1 MQIQCGS
8 AIRVYLVGEETL
20 SRESLGA
27 MLNMDSA
34 LLVVGEAADVEHALL
49 DIGTREVDVVLVDL
63 QISRTD
69 VIKAI
74 QLLKEKHPG
83 VPVVLLTSNSDGYVA
98 SAIAAGASGCVLK
111 TSTGQQ
117 LVQVVQAVHGGD
129 TCIDPPLKDLLIQ
142 ELVELWQADRE
153 GPVNPAFTER
163 ELDVLRLLA
172 WGYRNKEIADQ
183 LVLSINTVKYHLE
196 NLYQK
201 LGVQCRTQ
209 AVRVASERRLLAI

>member
-1 MQIQCGS
+1 MQIQGGS

-20 SRESLGA
+20 SREGLGA

-49 DIGTREVDVVLVDL
+49 EIGTREVDVILLDM
-63 QISRTD
+63 QMSSID
-69 VIKAI
+69 VIEAT
-74 QLLKEKHPG
+74 QLFKEKHPG
-83 VPVVLLTSNSDGYVA
+83 VPVVILTSNSDGDVA
-98 SAIAAGASGCVLK
+98 SAVAAGASGCVLK
-111 TSTGQQ
+111 TSTGEQ
-117 LVQVVQAVHGGD
+117 LLQVIQAVHGGQ
-129 TCIDPPLKDLLIQ
+129 TCIDPALKDMVIQ
-142 ELVELWQADRE
+142 ELVELWRSHRE
-153 GPVNPAFTER
+153 GPFNPDLSDR

-183 LVLSINTVKYHLE
+183 LALSINTVKYHLE

-201 LGVQCRTQ
+201 LAVQCRTQ

>member
-1 MQIQCGS
+1 MQIQRGS
-8 AIRVYLVGEETL
+8 AIRVFLVGEETL

-27 MLNMDSA
+27 MLGMDPA
-34 LLVVGEAADVEHALL
+34 LLVVGETDEVEHAIPV
-49 DIGTREVDVVLVDL
+49 IGTRKVDVVLLDM
-63 QISRTD
+63 QMSSID

-74 QLLKEKHPG
+74 QLVKEGHPG
-83 VPVVLLTSNSDGYVA
+83 VPVVLLTTNNKGYVA
-98 SAIAAGASGCVLK
+98 SAVAAGASGCVLK

-117 LVQVVQAVHGGD
+117 LVQVVQAVHRGE
-129 TCIDPPLKDLLIQ
+129 TCIDPALKDLVIQ
-142 ELVELWQADRE
+142 ELVELWRAHRKD
-153 GPVNPAFTER
+153 PVNLALTER

-172 WGYRNKEIADQ
+172 WGYRNKEIADK

-209 AVRVASERRLLAI
+209 AVRVASERSLLAI

>member
-1 MQIQCGS
+1 MQIQIES

-49 DIGTREVDVVLVDL
+49 EIGTREVDVVLLDI
-63 QISRTD
+63 QMSSID
-69 VIKAI
+69 VIKAT
-74 QLLKEKHPG
+74 QLFKEKHPG
-83 VPVVLLTSNSDGYVA
+83 VPVVILTTNNDGYVA
-98 SAIAAGASGCVLK
+98 SAVAAGASGCVLK

-117 LVQVVQAVHGGD
+117 LVQVVQAVHEGD
-129 TCIDPPLKDLLIQ
+129 ISIDPALKDLLIQ
-142 ELVELWQADRE
+142 ELVELWQAHRE
-153 GPVNPAFTER
+153 GTVNPAFTER